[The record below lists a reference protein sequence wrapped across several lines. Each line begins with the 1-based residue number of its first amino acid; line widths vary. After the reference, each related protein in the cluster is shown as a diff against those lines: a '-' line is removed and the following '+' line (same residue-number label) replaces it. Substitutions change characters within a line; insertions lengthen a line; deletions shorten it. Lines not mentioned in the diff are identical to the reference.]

1 MLRWSRVLPLFLIF
15 LVIAVPAV
23 QAQDA
28 EEIPLLT
35 DYGMDLAP
43 GYRYTVA
50 MEAHRALWEGTRA
63 EFIAGPLHITL
74 QNTGSMKV
82 RLTIKVNDEERYNE
96 EIQGT
101 ESVTITLY
109 IDHDG
114 SGTIEVSGVGRVG
127 TFYIERAYRIFV
139 HEEDISHLGHEAH
152 SNVEV
157 SRQALP
163 GSSSGGGDYTQP
175 IGETNTGSGSSLMSR
190 ILDALGASAVVAI
203 VIILVLLGFVVFL
216 IALTQSAAR
225 GWITNPFR
233 KEGSRGSG
241 GGSSSKGSSGSGGS
255 SSGGGGKS

>member
-1 MLRWSRVLPLFLIF
+1 MLRWARVLPL
-15 LVIAVPAV
+15 LVIIFSVVLPAMPV
-23 QAQDA
+23 KAA
-28 EEIPLLT
+28 EEIQLGWR

-43 GYRYTVA
+43 GYRYTVM
-50 MEAHRALWEGTRA
+50 MESHKLWTGAVARAKFA
-63 EFIAGPLHITL
+63 AGPLMIEMDLTH
-74 QNTGSMKV
+74 
-82 RLTIKVNDEERYNE
+82 LTIKVNERTE
-96 EIQGT
+96 FDQDIGT
-101 ESVTITLY
+101 EDVTITIY

-114 SGTIEVSGVGRVG
+114 SGTVEVSGYGSVA
-127 TFYIERAYRIFV
+127 TFYIDRAYRITVF
-139 HEEDISHLGHEAH
+139 EETVSFWRW
-152 SNVEV
+152 SVSSSVEV

-163 GSSSGGGDYTQP
+163 SNSGDYTQT

-233 KEGSRGSG
+233 KEGSRGSSG
-241 GGSSSKGSSGSGGS
+241 GGSSKGGGSS